1 MAQKNETPVLILSLL
16 ITLGLLGAGAWWF
29 ASRFNLGNVLSGS
42 PSSSPVVTVSPG
54 GTPGGSSSTAVSPAS
69 IPDRISSGDRVLF
82 DGASPD
88 KQTAVQ
94 AIASGNYAAA
104 VSSLEL
110 SLQSDRNDPEALIY
124 LNNARIGN
132 QKSYTIAVS
141 VPVANSPNPALE
153 ILRGA
158 AQAQHEINRAG
169 GMNGVPLKIQIVSD
183 DNDPNI
189 VKQVAD
195 ALVKDA
201 SVLGVV
207 GHFGSD
213 ASLAAAPIY
222 QQGGLVMISPTSTS
236 VDLSGK
242 GNFVFRTVPSD
253 RFTAATLSRYLL
265 NTLNKQKAAVFFTS
279 GSAYS
284 NSLKNEFSTA
294 LATDGGQVVSEVD
307 ITAPGFDPTSAVDQA
322 AQQGADV
329 LVLLPNTATLDAA
342 LQLVQANNR
351 KLPLVGGDSVYNP
364 KTLEVGGAR
373 AEGMVVAVPWDLLSN
388 PQAPFV
394 TSSRRLWGA
403 DVNWRT
409 AMAYDA
415 VQSLAAGLRQN
426 PTRSGVEQTLRA
438 NGFSIDGATGTV
450 RFLPSGDRN
459 QAMQLVV
466 VEPGKRSGF
475 GFDFNPV
482 AR

>member
-16 ITLGLLGAGAWWF
+16 ITLGLLGAGVWWF
-29 ASRFNLGNVLSGS
+29 ASRFNLGTVLPAQSPTAVTPPAGGS
-42 PSSSPVVTVSPG
+42 PGENSS
-54 GTPGGSSSTAVSPAS
+54 AVANPDS
-69 IPDRISSGDRVLF
+69 IPDRISNGEQVLF
-82 DGASPD
+82 AGASLE
-88 KQTAVQ
+88 KQAAVQ
-94 AIASGNYAAA
+94 AIATGNYPEAVAA
-104 VSSLEL
+104 LERA
-110 SLQSDRNDPEALIY
+110 LQSDRNDPEALIY

-132 QKSYTIAVS
+132 QKSYTLAVS
-141 VPVANSPNPALE
+141 VPAANSPNPALE

-158 AQAQHEINRAG
+158 AQAQDEINRAG
-169 GMNGVPLKIQIVSD
+169 GINGVPLRIQIVSD

-195 ALVKDA
+195 ALVKDS

-213 ASLAAAPIY
+213 ASLAAAPVY
-222 QQGGLVMISPTSTS
+222 DQGGLVMISPTSTS
-236 VDLSGK
+236 VELSGK
-242 GNFVFRTVPSD
+242 GNFIFRTVPSD

-265 NTLNKQKAAVFFTS
+265 NTLNKQKATVFFNS

-322 AQQGADV
+322 TQQGAEV

-342 LQLVQANNR
+342 LKLVQANNR

-364 KTLEVGGAR
+364 KTLEVGGTR
-373 AEGMVVAVPWDLLSN
+373 AEGMVVAVPWDILSN
-388 PQAPFV
+388 PQDSFV
-394 TSSRRLWGA
+394 SSSRRLWGA

-426 PTRSGVEQTLRA
+426 PTRSGVEQTLRT